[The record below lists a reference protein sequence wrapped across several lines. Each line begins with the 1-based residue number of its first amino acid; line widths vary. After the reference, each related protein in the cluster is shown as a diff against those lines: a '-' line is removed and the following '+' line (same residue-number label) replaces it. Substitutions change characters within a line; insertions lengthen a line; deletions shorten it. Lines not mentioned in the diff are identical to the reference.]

1 MAYPFIEWK
10 AATFSKL
17 PRLKQRNDR
26 VELAIRKPERE
37 FSIPVEN
44 KILDIRCPWH

>member
-17 PRLKQRNDR
+17 PRIKQRNDR
-26 VELAIRKPERE
+26 VELATRKPERE
-37 FSIPVEN
+37 FFDSGRKQDP
-44 KILDIRCPWH
+44 